1 MAQSFSSQVICSI
14 GKVVGMGGVQPESGV
29 ASSAQAKSKP
39 ETLPGEAYKQN
50 RHWESRKQKLKTK
63 R

>member
-1 MAQSFSSQVICSI
+1 
-14 GKVVGMGGVQPESGV
+14 MGGVQPESGV
-29 ASSAQAKSKP
+29 ASSTQAKSKP